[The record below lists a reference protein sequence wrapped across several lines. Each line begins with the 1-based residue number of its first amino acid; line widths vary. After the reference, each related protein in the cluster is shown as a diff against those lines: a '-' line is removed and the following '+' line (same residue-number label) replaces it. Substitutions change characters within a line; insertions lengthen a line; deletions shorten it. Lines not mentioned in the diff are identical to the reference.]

1 MQDAEEIDLNGR
13 VVLPG
18 IIDAHTHL
26 MMLGGALT
34 KVDCLGKNIQQV
46 QEAIKERRAEQPN
59 SRLVLGCQFQ
69 YDALGEMPHKRYLDE
84 VCPDIPVLI
93 DSSSLHTSWV
103 NSAALKAMGIDKNTP
118 NPQGGEWV
126 RDENGELTGYV
137 KETAVIE
144 HVWPFLVRE
153 TSDEERVKML
163 DSVFDAYL
171 ATGVTGAVDLA
182 TGPEDLRAL
191 ETAAERRGGKLPIRI
206 ACHWLLRPGGTKETR
221 LQQVKTAAEHRERL
235 KNFAPWL
242 SVAGIKIVSD
252 GVIDSCTAYL
262 SEPYPNGATPGPIW
276 PSHELQE
283 VITYADEL
291 GMQVACHAIGDA
303 AVAQALDAFE
313 VAVEANGPK
322 ERRHRIEHLELVS
335 EESIKRLAKA
345 GVIASMQPVHA
356 DPVKVVNWCDVL
368 QHDHRCDRMFPWREF
383 EDENAN
389 VAFGSDAPTAPYH
402 PLPNVYTATTHKS
415 AIDPERPDPTTEREK
430 NLARLCVSVS
440 V

>member
-1 MQDAEEIDLNGR
+1 M
-13 VVLPG
+13 LPG

-46 QEAIKERRAEQPN
+46 QEAIKQRRAEQPDAKMI
-59 SRLVLGCQFQ
+59 LGCQFQ
-69 YDALGEMPHKRYLDE
+69 YDALGCMPHKKFLDE
-84 VCPDIPVLI
+84 VAPDFPVII

-103 NSAALKAMGIDKNTP
+103 NSAALKAMGIDNSTP

-137 KETAVIE
+137 KETAVME
-144 HVWPFLVRE
+144 TVWPFLVRE
-153 TSDEERVKML
+153 TSDAERVSML
-163 DSVFDAYL
+163 KSVFDAYL

-182 TGPEDLRAL
+182 TVSEDLTAL
-191 ETAAERRGGKLPIRI
+191 EGAVKEYGGRLPIRI
-206 ACHWLLRPGGTKETR
+206 ACHWLMRPGGTREKR
-221 LQQVKTAAEHRERL
+221 LEQVRTAAAHRERL
-235 KNFAPWL
+235 AHLAPWL
-242 SVAGIKIVSD
+242 TIAGIKIVSD

-276 PSHELQE
+276 PSDELAE
-283 VITYADEL
+283 VVTLADEL

-303 AVAQALDAFE
+303 AVAQALDVFE
-313 VAVEANGPK
+313 AAAEKNGPK
-322 ERRHRIEHLELVS
+322 PRRHRIEHLELVS

-368 QHDHRCDRMFPWREF
+368 NHDHRCDRMFPWREF

-402 PLPNVYTATTHKS
+402 PLPNLYTATTHKS

-430 NLARLCVSVS
+430 NLANLCVSVS
-440 V
+440 ISGKER

>member
-1 MQDAEEIDLNGR
+1 M
-13 VVLPG
+13 LPG

-34 KVDCLGKNIQQV
+34 KVDCLGKNVQQV
-46 QEAIKERRAEQPN
+46 QEAIKQRRAEQPDAKMI
-59 SRLVLGCQFQ
+59 LGCQFQ
-69 YDALGEMPHKRYLDE
+69 YDALGCMPHKKFLDE
-84 VCPDIPVLI
+84 VAPDFPVII

-103 NSAALKAMGIDKNTP
+103 NSAALKAMGIDKSTP

-137 KETAVIE
+137 KETAVME
-144 HVWPFLVRE
+144 TVWPFLVRE
-153 TSDEERVKML
+153 TSDEERVAML
-163 DSVFDAYL
+163 KRVFDAYL

-182 TGPEDLRAL
+182 TVSEDLTAL
-191 ETAAERRGGKLPIRI
+191 EGAVKAYGGRLPIRI
-206 ACHWLLRPGGTKETR
+206 ACHWLMRPGGTRESR
-221 LQQVKTAAEHRERL
+221 LEQVRTAAAHRERL
-235 KNFAPWL
+235 APLAPWL
-242 SVAGIKIVSD
+242 KIAGIKIVSD

-276 PSHELQE
+276 PSDQLAE
-283 VITYADEL
+283 VVTLADEL

-303 AVAQALDAFE
+303 AVAQALDVFE
-313 VAVEANGPK
+313 AAAEKNGPK

-335 EESIKRLAKA
+335 EDSIKRLAKA

-368 QHDHRCDRMFPWREF
+368 NHDHRCDRMFPWREF
-383 EDENAN
+383 EEENAN

-440 V
+440 TPGG